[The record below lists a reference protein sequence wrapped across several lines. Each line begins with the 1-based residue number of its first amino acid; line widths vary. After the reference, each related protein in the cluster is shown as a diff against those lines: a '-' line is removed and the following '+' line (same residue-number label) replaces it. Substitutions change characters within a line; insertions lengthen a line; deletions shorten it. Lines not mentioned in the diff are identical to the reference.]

1 MFGDK
6 IVDELK
12 PGGENIMVTKENRLE
27 FIQLYLEFLFKKQC
41 DVQLAAFK
49 RGFYKLFDKELLM
62 NLYTGDELEQYI
74 CGTKTFQLQRIIESD
89 EVHPPAEK

>member
-12 PGGENIMVTKENRLE
+12 PDGENIMVTKENRHE

-41 DVQLAAFK
+41 EVQLAAFK
-49 RGFYKLFDKELLM
+49 RGFYKLFDKELLK
-62 NLYTGDELEQYI
+62 NLYTGDELEQYV
-74 CGTKTFQLQRIIESD
+74 CGTKTFNFREL
-89 EVHPPAEK
+89 